1 MGPKPKKNAPRQA
14 YSEAT
19 LTAAVRAV
27 KVDKVPK
34 RVAAKWFGIPRTTL
48 RNAVGGVY
56 QNHRMGPEGALT
68 REEEKFFIENYLNFM
83 HKIGCPREEE
93 ILEDIAQMCAEK
105 PAGHKYKDYKP
116 GHSWF
121 QKFQ

>member
-1 MGPKPKKNAPRQA
+1 MGPKPKKNPPRQA

-56 QNHRMGPEGALT
+56 QAEDLLT
-68 REEEKFFIENYLNFM
+68 EAEVETEE
-83 HKIGCPREEE
+83 
-93 ILEDIAQMCAEK
+93 D
-105 PAGHKYKDYKP
+105 
-116 GHSWF
+116 
-121 QKFQ
+121 